1 MRRSRRRLRV
11 RAQLLRAAEHQ
22 SKMFLQCFECLTLH
36 AYADGRCT
44 ARADDIAAIKCRG
57 RVRRW
62 PASFETYMC

>member
-11 RAQLLRAAEHQ
+11 RAQLLRAAVHHARC
-22 SKMFLQCFECLTLH
+22 SCNALMLDPH
-36 AYADGRCT
+36 AYADGRCA

-62 PASFETYMC
+62 PASFETYLC